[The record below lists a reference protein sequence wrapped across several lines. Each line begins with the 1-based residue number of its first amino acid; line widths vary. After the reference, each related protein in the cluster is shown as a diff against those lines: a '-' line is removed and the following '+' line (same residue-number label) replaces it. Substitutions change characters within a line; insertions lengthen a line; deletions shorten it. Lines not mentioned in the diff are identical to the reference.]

1 MELATFK
8 RVQNALREGISLS
21 LASGPVPK
29 VVLVKVVPVV
39 VVVPAVVVVV
49 PAVVVVV
56 VLPAVSVNE
65 R

>member
-39 VVVPAVVVVV
+39 VVVPAVV
-49 PAVVVVV
+49 
-56 VLPAVSVNE
+56 
-65 R
+65 